1 MEGEQ
6 QARAATHPQQEVE
19 ERGGGGPQVSR
30 VGMEERRRAL
40 SLSLAT
46 GLSVTLAGQLKP
58 GSSSYSGR
66 EADAAAAPAAAAAAL
81 SNREPRRSEPAPPQ
95 PPMDLPIEGH
105 TLRHYTRSRPR
116 PNRRN
121 RQPPSKPQVRR
132 QHGRPGGSG
141 AEKKGAGEGFR
152 DGDTGGGERGGGMLL
167 SLGTAQVASSAATP
181 ALSLPRLLSF
191 FPYMRRERVP
201 LWWVEIFWVCILHC
215 HFQAP

>member
-30 VGMEERRRAL
+30 VGTEERRRAM
-40 SLSLAT
+40 SLSLVT
-46 GLSVTLAGQLKP
+46 GLSVTAAGQLKP

-66 EADAAAAPAAAAAAL
+66 EADAAAAAAAL

-132 QHGRPGGSG
+132 EGREPRRKEHG
-141 AEKKGAGEGFR
+141 KGFKRLRWGR
-152 DGDTGGGERGGGMLL
+152 CWLRERGRE
-167 SLGTAQVASSAATP
+167 TA
-181 ALSLPRLLSF
+181 
-191 FPYMRRERVP
+191 
-201 LWWVEIFWVCILHC
+201 FWRHC
-215 HFQAP
+215 SG

>member
-6 QARAATHPQQEVE
+6 QARAATYPQQEVE

-30 VGMEERRRAL
+30 VGTEERRRAL

-46 GLSVTLAGQLKP
+46 GLSVTSAGQLKP
-58 GSSSYSGR
+58 GSPSYLGR

-132 QHGRPGGSG
+132 QSGRSGGSG
-141 AEKKGAGEGFR
+141 TEKKGAWEGF
-152 DGDTGGGERGGGMLL
+152 
-167 SLGTAQVASSAATP
+167 
-181 ALSLPRLLSF
+181 
-191 FPYMRRERVP
+191 
-201 LWWVEIFWVCILHC
+201 
-215 HFQAP
+215 

>member
-6 QARAATHPQQEVE
+6 QARAATYPQQEVE

-30 VGMEERRRAL
+30 VGTEERRRAL

-46 GLSVTLAGQLKP
+46 GLSVTPAGQLKP
-58 GSSSYSGR
+58 GSPSYLGR

-132 QHGRPGGSG
+132 QSGRSGGSG
-141 AEKKGAGEGFR
+141 TEKKGAWEGF
-152 DGDTGGGERGGGMLL
+152 
-167 SLGTAQVASSAATP
+167 
-181 ALSLPRLLSF
+181 
-191 FPYMRRERVP
+191 
-201 LWWVEIFWVCILHC
+201 
-215 HFQAP
+215 